1 MGDRKH
7 TSLRLCEFYGQSL
20 QGQAVDMCRG
30 RPVIKLS
37 VRLLRIEIPAK
48 AGLDWES
55 MVIVI
60 VTGYISDI
68 SYIIV
73 INEVLNYKGFAWTNV
88 IKPI

>member
-1 MGDRKH
+1 
-7 TSLRLCEFYGQSL
+7 
-20 QGQAVDMCRG
+20 
-30 RPVIKLS
+30 
-37 VRLLRIEIPAK
+37 
-48 AGLDWES
+48 